1 MFAKDIELL
10 NEIYVQKITEMGIGP
25 RGDNDS
31 MQPSVSKVN
40 HVEMP
45 PHRQCGQCSDEEC
58 EGSVNHEDTNAGM
71 VKQSLF
77 RLVKLSAMLHDLVAK
92 HSSAEPWVLS
102 KVTEALNHIE
112 SVYGYMDYETYR
124 QQVDTDIE
132 NIEEETEQDLY
143 NSIANGGETIIN
155 KIRTVLSRESK
166 EQIEDFLYEAIT
178 ALESR

>member
-10 NEIYVQKITEMGIGP
+10 NEIYTQKITEMNIGP

-31 MQPSVSKVN
+31 MQPSVSKIQR
-40 HVEMP
+40 VELP
-45 PHRQCGQCSDEEC
+45 SNQCGLCSDEEC
-58 EGSVNHEDTNAGM
+58 EGAVNHEDTNAGM

-92 HSSAEPWVLS
+92 HNTAEPWVLS
-102 KVTEALNHIE
+102 KVTEALNHVE
-112 SVYGYMDYETYR
+112 SVYSYMDYESYR

-143 NSIANGGETIIN
+143 KSIANGGESIID
-155 KIRTVLSRESK
+155 KLRTVLSKESK

-178 ALESR
+178 VLERR

>member
-10 NEIYVQKITEMGIGP
+10 NEIYTQKITEMNIGP
-25 RGDNDS
+25 QGDSDS
-31 MQPSVSKVN
+31 MQPSVSKIQR
-40 HVEMP
+40 VELP
-45 PHRQCGQCSDEEC
+45 NNQCDLCSDEEC
-58 EGSVNHEDTNAGM
+58 EGTVNHEDTNAGM

-92 HSSAEPWVLS
+92 HGTAEPWVLS
-102 KVTEALNHIE
+102 KVTEALNHVE
-112 SVYGYMDYETYR
+112 SVYGYMDYESYR

-143 NSIANGGETIIN
+143 NTIAKGGDTIIN
-155 KIRTVLSRESK
+155 NIRSVLSKESK

-178 ALESR
+178 VLEQR